1 MNESPRVY
9 PSGHSFVQQ
18 APIPVEVMGLLL
30 EGVHGHLDRGS
41 LKPGL
46 PHPSFPLHA
55 ASSRHKEPPDAP
67 EPPVLW
73 ALW

>member
-30 EGVHGHLDRGS
+30 EGVPWPFGQGQ
-41 LKPGL
+41 
-46 PHPSFPLHA
+46 
-55 ASSRHKEPPDAP
+55 PDAWFFTP
-67 EPPVLW
+67 LLPPTLS
-73 ALW
+73 